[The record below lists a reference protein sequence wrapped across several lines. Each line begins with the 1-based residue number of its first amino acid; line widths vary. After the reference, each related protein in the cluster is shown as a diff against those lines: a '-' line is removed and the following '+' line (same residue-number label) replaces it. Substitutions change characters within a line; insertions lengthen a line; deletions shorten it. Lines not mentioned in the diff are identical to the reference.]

1 MGILYYGGSGVPIHI
16 EDRALAHLKVVI
28 IAKLRRNES
37 FTVSWRH
44 HVSEPEG
51 RSTIWIHPSLPLRFV
66 FDEPEAPQLN
76 RQWIEE
82 LAHSANALGGITL
95 VDEHIVAPDE
105 FDDESQDGT
114 DKT

>member
-1 MGILYYGGSGVPIHI
+1 MGILYYGGSGVPIPI

-44 HVSEPEG
+44 HDTGPEG
-51 RSTIWIHPSLPLRFV
+51 RSTIWINPALPIRFV
-66 FDEPEAPQLN
+66 FDEPEPPELN
-76 RQWIEE
+76 RQWVEA

-95 VDEHIVAPDE
+95 TDEHVEPAPSE
-105 FDDESQDGT
+105 
-114 DKT
+114 

>member
-1 MGILYYGGSGVPIHI
+1 MGILYYGGSAVPIHI

-44 HVSEPEG
+44 PEGEPQG

-66 FDEPEAPQLN
+66 FDEPGAPELN
-76 RQWIEE
+76 RAWVEE

-95 VDEHIVAPDE
+95 VDEHIEAPDE
-105 FDDESQDGT
+105 CDDEDQDSG
-114 DKT
+114 K